1 MVDGATLE
9 RLCGRKSTGGSNPPP
24 PPAKLKINRA
34 ILPPGRIGL
43 AVSGGADSVALAFL
57 LTKGG
62 KKKNAAKRFVVL
74 HVDHGLRKESKEEY
88 RFVRA
93 LATRLGVPF
102 KGVHA
107 KVVRRRGESLEMA
120 ARRVR
125 LAFFSTCMK
134 TLKLD
139 AIATG
144 HHMDD
149 VAETFLMKLRRVSLC
164 GIRETSAVGDIRFVV
179 DPYSE
184 ATKDVVR
191 VTLNADW
198 ASSVLREEAF
208 ALLEVKG
215 DSLAATAISIPETL
229 TVTAAAGANHTKKLT
244 ATLTPSNS
252 TSAVTWSSSAT
263 GKATVDENGNVTGVA
278 SGSATITA
286 TCNGLT
292 DTCTVTVS

>member
-1 MVDGATLE
+1 MVQPWKGCVGASPPGV
-9 RLCGRKSTGGSNPPP
+9 RIPPP

-34 ILPPGRIGL
+34 ILPSGRIGL

-74 HVDHGLRKESKEEY
+74 HVDHGLRRESKEEY

-164 GIRETSAVGDIRFVV
+164 GIRETSTVGDVRFVRPLLGCR
-179 DPYSE
+179 DGELRTYLEKYGETWREDASNG
-184 ATKDVVR
+184 DVSIERNRVR
-191 VTLNADW
+191 HEVIPFLERTLDRHL
-198 ASSVLREEAF
+198 VEH
-208 ALLEVKG
+208 
-215 DSLAATAISIPETL
+215 LAALSARQS
-229 TVTAAAGANHTKKLT
+229 VR
-244 ATLTPSNS
+244 PS
-252 TSAVTWSSSAT
+252 
-263 GKATVDENGNVTGVA
+263 DRP
-278 SGSATITA
+278 
-286 TCNGLT
+286 
-292 DTCTVTVS
+292 